1 MSTATTQHLRAAG
14 RLGVILGC
22 LFVAGCGPKESL
34 PEKQKPTHW
43 TLFDSAFLPKWQI
56 AEMSTAGEV
65 RKETDGFSLLAGTP
79 MTGIV
84 LPSWQTEGL
93 PLTDYAITYEAK
105 RVAGN
110 DFFGSVTFPVEAP
123 DRCVTFVLGG
133 WGGSQVGISCIDGYD
148 ASENTTG
155 SSQKFENNRWY
166 TIRIEVRS
174 ATLQVWLDARP
185 IINTNIAGRQ
195 LSLRSGDID
204 RCMPFGFATYGTEG
218 RLRNLKIEALPEP

>member
-1 MSTATTQHLRAAG
+1 MTQAADRKLTTARAV
-14 RLGVILGC
+14 GVVLGC
-22 LFVAGCGPKESL
+22 VVMLGCGPKGREL
-34 PEKQKPTHW
+34 AKETRW
-43 TLFDSAFLPKWQI
+43 DLFDTTFRSKWQDAKI
-56 AEMSTAGEV
+56 PSSGEL
-65 RKETDGFSLLAGTP
+65 RKETDGFSLLAGRP
-79 MTGIV
+79 MTGMV
-84 LPSWQTEGL
+84 LPAWEAEGL
-93 PLTDYAITYEAK
+93 PLKDYAINYEAK
-105 RVAGN
+105 RVIGN

-155 SSQKFENNRWY
+155 SSQKFDNNRWY

-174 ATLQVWLDARP
+174 ASLQVWLDGRP

-218 RLRNLKIEALPEP
+218 RLRNLKIEPLPKS